1 MIDINDITVRIGT
14 KVLLEHTGAHI
25 PDGAKVGLVGT
36 NGCGKTSLFRVLQGE
51 LETESGS
58 VIIPEH
64 TKVASVAQEIT
75 DLEQPILD
83 FVLAQDKD
91 LSSLQQRLQTA
102 SSSEIADLH
111 ERLKSLG
118 ADSAPA
124 RAASILYGLGFSN
137 SDLSRKIKEF
147 SGGWQKR
154 LSLAAA
160 LFQPSDILLL
170 DEPTNHQTLNGLDD

>member
-75 DLEQPILD
+75 DLEQPIVD

-102 SSSEIADLH
+102 SSSEVADLH
-111 ERLKSLG
+111 E
-118 ADSAPA
+118 
-124 RAASILYGLGFSN
+124 
-137 SDLSRKIKEF
+137 
-147 SGGWQKR
+147 
-154 LSLAAA
+154 
-160 LFQPSDILLL
+160 
-170 DEPTNHQTLNGLDD
+170 